1 MKVTLIKKA
10 ILEGVPSASGMEIID
25 GIIYVVGDNSPYLFL
40 LDQNLK
46 VINKIELYHPDA
58 SSSGIVPKA
67 VKPDLECMAKLT
79 INNYKH
85 LLIMGSGSKSPY
97 RDVAILVKLP
107 TNYNRK
113 HMITSVQM
121 GDLYSLLRSNEEIV
135 GSGQLNLEGAATS
148 KESLIL
154 FNRSS
159 GGSKNVTLYFKL
171 EEFIEYL
178 QGHTEMTPF
187 PVIYDNTLPCI
198 NNICAGFS
206 GADVYEEKLFFTAAV
221 ENTPNAIDD
230 GEVLGSFVGWMKVN
244 EGNNLKGSSSEPNKI
259 MDCIQVM
266 EKDKPYTGKI
276 ESISIFEKD
285 AENKFIALA
294 VTDSD
299 GMESEILMLEIE
311 I

>member
-1 MKVTLIKKA
+1 MKVTIIKKA
-10 ILEGVPSASGMEIID
+10 ILEDIPSASGMEIID
-25 GIIYVVGDNSPYLFL
+25 GIIYIIGDNSPYLFI
-40 LDQNLK
+40 LDQSLSL
-46 VINKIELYHPDA
+46 INKVELYKSDT
-58 SSSGIVPKA
+58 GIIPKA
-67 VKPDLECMAKLT
+67 TKPDLECMAKLS

-113 HMITSVQM
+113 HMVTLIQM
-121 GDLYSLLRSNEEIV
+121 GGLYDLLRSNEEII

-148 KESLIL
+148 EENLIL

-159 GGSKNVTLYFKL
+159 GGSNNVSLYFKL

-178 QGHTEMTPF
+178 QSHTEMTPF
-187 PVIYDNTLPCI
+187 PSVYQNEVPAI
-198 NNICAGFS
+198 NNIPGGFS
-206 GADVYEEKLFFTAAV
+206 GADVFEEKIFFTSTV

-244 EGNNLKGSSSEPNKI
+244 EGGNLKGFKKEPNKI

-266 EKDKPYTGKI
+266 ENGKPYLGKI
-276 ESISIFEKD
+276 ESISVYEKD
-285 AENKFIALA
+285 SENKYIALA

-299 GMESEILMLEIE
+299 GAESEILMLEIE